1 MPKCKNCQH
10 DFDVTSK
17 DLDFYKRIATPIP
30 TFCPNCRRQRRL
42 SFRNERNLY
51 IRNCDFSCKP
61 MVTVYSPDK
70 PIKVFHHDI
79 WWSDKWDAKDYGRD
93 FDFTRPFFEQFAEL
107 QSAVPRMSM
116 IISHCENS
124 DYAPYS
130 VNSRN
135 CYMCVSS
142 NYSED
147 VLYSYQTNSS
157 KDCVDCSLSYHCELC
172 YECLYCVRLYHS
184 FWSVN
189 CNNCSDLYFCRDC
202 QGCSNCIGC
211 CGLKNK
217 SFHIFNKPVNEKEFN
232 DFVANLDKRSAL
244 KKLALQFEEFSR
256 QFPFRSGYTIGS
268 ENVSGD
274 HLINSKNCEYCFEA
288 EGLEDC
294 KFIYTIP
301 KNAQDCY
308 DCHYSQNAELCY
320 DSISSVND
328 YNCKF
333 VLHAWDVKNS
343 AYVQECY
350 YSSDLFGCIGL
361 KQSKYC
367 ILNKQYSEDEY
378 KDLVPRII
386 EHMKKTASPLG
397 ERAGERGPGFAS
409 PSDAELINQE
419 FGEYFPINL
428 SLFAYNESLAQE
440 FFPLT
445 KDAVLANGW
454 RWKEKDLMEYR
465 PADFKLPGGASELDK
480 DVIGKVLACNEC
492 GKNYKIIE
500 QEFKFYKQNK
510 LPAPEKCPNC
520 RHARRIK
527 LRNLSHLWDVNCGRC
542 HNSLKSSYDPVRYPQ
557 IYCEKCFLDALN

>member
-1 MPKCKNCQH
+1 MQKCKNCQQS
-10 DFDVTSK
+10 FVVTEK
-17 DLDFYKRIATPIP
+17 DLDFYRRMEVSAPS
-30 TFCPNCRRQRRL
+30 FCPDCRRQRRL
-42 SFRNERNLY
+42 AFRNERNLY
-51 IRNCDFSCKP
+51 LRNCDFSGRQ

-79 WWSDKWDAKDYGRD
+79 WWSDKWDAKDYAMD
-93 FDFTRPFFEQFAEL
+93 FDFNKPFFEQFAAL
-107 QSAVPRMSM
+107 QSKVPRMSM

-130 VNSRN
+130 VNSKN

-157 KDCVDCSLSYHCELC
+157 MDCVDCCLSYHCELC
-172 YECLYCVRLYHS
+172 YECIYCVRLYHS

-189 CNNCSDLYFCRDC
+189 CSNSSDLYFCRDC

-211 CGLKNK
+211 CSLKNK
-217 SFHIFNKPVNEKEFN
+217 SFHIFNQPVSEEEFN
-232 DFVANLDKRSAL
+232 SFVSKLSTRSEIERMAQ
-244 KKLALQFEEFSR
+244 QFDEFSMK
-256 QFPFRSGYTIGS
+256 FPFRSGYTAGS

-301 KNAQDCY
+301 KNANDCY

-367 ILNKQYSEDEY
+367 VLNKQYSEDEY
-378 KDLVPRII
+378 KNLVKKII
-386 EHMKKTASPLG
+386 EHMVKTG
-397 ERAGERGPGFAS
+397 EWG
-409 PSDAELINQE
+409 Q
-419 FGEYFPINL
+419 YYPINM
-428 SLFAYNESLAQE
+428 SLFAYNESLAYE

-445 KDAVLANGW
+445 KEEVLKMGCV
-454 RWKEKDLMEYR
+454 WKEKDLTEYK
-465 PADFKLPGGASELDK
+465 PSDCIIPNDAGMLNK
-480 DVIGKVLACNEC
+480 DMIGKVLSCSEC
-492 GKNYKIIE
+492 GRNYKLIE
-500 QEFKFYKQNK
+500 QEFKFYKKNN
-510 LPAPEKCPNC
+510 LPAPDKCSNC
-520 RHARRIK
+520 RHKNRIK
-527 LRNLSHLWDVNCGRC
+527 IRNLSHLWDINCGRC
-542 HNSLKSSYDPVRYPQ
+542 HRSLKSSYAPGKYPQ
-557 IYCEKCFLDALN
+557 IFCEKCFLDALN